1 MTSFEQQDVSLRVD
15 MGGKC
20 SCPVMAAT
28 VQQTWQLLFAN
39 ARQPAPF

>member
-1 MTSFEQQDVSLRVD
+1 MTSFKQQAVSLRVD
-15 MGGKC
+15 MHGNY

-39 ARQPAPF
+39 AQQPAPF